1 MLELVAMLGVAQ
13 SLVLL
18 LLIILR
24 YRHKKNLPFALI
36 VLTLAVRLGSIPAW
50 NAATLLSHPWM
61 LALVNPLPF
70 LAGPLLWWYAR
81 EWTLAEGK
89 QRPRLFGLHFSPYFI
104 EAAGMG
110 LLLLSMQPGQYEV
123 LVARIFAG
131 SPPWWFTGRNILKLL
146 SGIVYTAL
154 AVRLVFGIGRA
165 AAGKRF
171 GGRSAADQ
179 PPGGERAAAGCMLDT
194 RCRRWLKV
202 VVVAPAGA
210 WLLAGAVAC
219 RPELAVQ
226 AGPGVASVYTVLAV
240 VILLVIYL
248 VSFQILLMPEALSS
262 RRSEPPGRHT
272 HGLDPEELSF
282 IAESV
287 RHSLQAGLYRD
298 PELHVESLATK
309 LRVHPNKL
317 SLVINDAFGRSFP
330 ALVNEF
336 RLGHFVA
343 EVRRGKLKHR
353 TILELA
359 FDAGFPSKS
368 TFNRVFRE
376 GYGMSPTEF
385 VLRGAALSPTA
396 DADRTHLSSAPV

>member
-1 MLELVAMLGVAQ
+1 MQVLELVAMLGVAQ

-18 LLIILR
+18 LLIVLR

-50 NAATLLSHPWM
+50 NVATLLAHPWM

-81 EWTLAEGK
+81 EWTLPEGK
-89 QRPRLFGLHFSPYFI
+89 QRPPLFGLHFSPYFI
-104 EAAGMG
+104 EAAGMS
-110 LLLLSMQPGQYEV
+110 LLLLSTQPGQYEL

-131 SPPWWFTGRNILKLL
+131 SPPWWFTGRNMLKLL
-146 SGIVYTAL
+146 SGVVYTAL
-154 AVRLVFGIGRA
+154 AVKLVFGSGQA
-165 AAGKRF
+165 TTGQGF
-171 GGRSAADQ
+171 GSGQ
-179 PPGGERAAAGCMLDT
+179 PAVAGCALDT

-210 WLLAGAVAC
+210 WVLAGAVAC
-219 RPELAVQ
+219 RPELAAQVG
-226 AGPGVASVYTVLAV
+226 AEVISVYTVLAV
-240 VILLVIYL
+240 TILLVIYL

-262 RRSEPPGRHT
+262 RSTELPGRHT
-272 HGLDPEELSF
+272 HGFEPEELSVL
-282 IAESV
+282 AEGV
-287 RHSLQAGLYRD
+287 RCALQAGAYRD
-298 PELHVESLATK
+298 PELHVKTLARQLK
-309 LRVHPNKL
+309 VHPNKL
-317 SLVINDAFGRSFP
+317 SLAINDSLGQSFP

-343 EVRRGKLKHR
+343 AVQGGYLTCH

-368 TFNRVFRE
+368 TFHRVFRE
-376 GYGMSPTEF
+376 RYGMSPSEYSLSCASEGASRDGPLMTE
-385 VLRGAALSPTA
+385 
-396 DADRTHLSSAPV
+396 